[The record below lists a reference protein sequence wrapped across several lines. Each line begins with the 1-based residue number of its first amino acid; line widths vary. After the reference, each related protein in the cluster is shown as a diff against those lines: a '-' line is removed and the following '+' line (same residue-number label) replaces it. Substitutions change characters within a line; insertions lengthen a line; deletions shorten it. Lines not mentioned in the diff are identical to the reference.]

1 MPRLTPDLAAKVD
14 ATETDLRRIVG
25 RNAREI
31 RLAAGAHLEQ
41 VAHTAKRYGLPWTI
55 GRVSDLEAGRIDAK
69 VETLLSLAL
78 ALGEVRG
85 QPVTLAELLDHDGP
99 VLVNGREVANV
110 TGTFRGEA
118 VTESEGQRIH
128 DELNSGDPVQLARDT
143 AALADRRAA
152 KSLGVDL
159 DRLVTTAVELWGHNL
174 SSERDRRADGETNV
188 AARGNI
194 TRDLLGE
201 VRRHLGL

>member
-1 MPRLTPDLAAKVD
+1 MPRLNPDHAAKVD
-14 ATETDLRRIVG
+14 ATETDLRRIMG

-55 GRVSDLEAGRIDAK
+55 GRVSDLEAGRIDAR

-78 ALGEVRG
+78 TLGEIRG
-85 QPVTLAELLDHDGP
+85 EPVALTDLLDHDAP
-99 VLVNGREVANV
+99 VMVNGREIANV
-110 TGTFRGEA
+110 TGAFRGEV

-128 DELNSGDPVQLARDT
+128 DELNSGDPVQVARDT

-159 DRLVTTAVELWGHNL
+159 DALVTTAVELWGHNL
-174 SSERDRRADGETNV
+174 SAERDRRADGETNV

>member
-14 ATETDLRRIVG
+14 ATETDLRRIIG
-25 RNAREI
+25 RNARRI
-31 RLAAGAHLEQ
+31 RLAASAHLEQ

-78 ALGEVRG
+78 TLGEVRG
-85 QPVTLAELLDHDGP
+85 EPVALTDLLDHDAP
-99 VLVNGREVANV
+99 VLVNGREVANL
-110 TGTFRGEA
+110 TGAVRGEP
-118 VTESEGQRIH
+118 VTESEGQRLH
-128 DELNSGDPVQLARDT
+128 DELNSGDPAQVARDT

-152 KSLGVDL
+152 KSVGVDL
-159 DRLVTTAVELWGHNL
+159 DTLVATAVELWGHNL
-174 SSERDRRADGETNV
+174 SVERDLRADGETNT